1 MQNRLPSRGP
11 PGQTQGPATGQIDGM
26 VMIDDDLGMSSA
38 AFPDLP
44 GMGSAPGSGP
54 SSRAVGRQLPL
65 PQGASSNVQQCAET
79 APL

>member
-1 MQNRLPSRGP
+1 MQNRLPSRAP
-11 PGQTQGPATGQIDGM
+11 PGQAQGPATGQSSGM

-54 SSRAVGRQLPL
+54 SSRAVGCQLSL
-65 PQGASSNVQQCAET
+65 PGDFLHLKCAE
-79 APL
+79 AASL